1 MVDTPGGGQAITPVA
16 PGVGAGNQGT
26 GGGADPT
33 RTVTPAAPS
42 PGSGTP
48 SPDAGSQNA
57 QHAES
62 IKIGDNVFTAADIE
76 AVIKAKTGL
85 DTTNK
90 DLKTKIEELEAK
102 DLSDKDK
109 AVKEAEKL
117 KVENAALK
125 QKVLNA
131 AIQRKLDEKGVGFTA
146 EAWNHGI
153 TDENMIDDAVQ
164 KLIKEN
170 PGIVKAGGPAAPG
183 TVQLPVGSAPPPT
196 ETPGAGNAEKELLQ
210 KYSKAKTPAEI
221 AALDKEY
228 YDLRGQ
234 KPPGG
239 DQPI

>member
-1 MVDTPGGGQAITPVA
+1 MPDQPGGGQAQNPVA

-26 GGGADPT
+26 GGAGDPT
-33 RTVTPAAPS
+33 RITAPAAPS

-62 IKIGDNVFTAADIE
+62 IKIGDNVFTAAQIE
-76 AVIKAKTGL
+76 AAIRAKTGL
-85 DTTNK
+85 EATNK
-90 DLKTKIEELEAK
+90 DLKTKLDAAEAK
-102 DLSDKDK
+102 DLSDKEK
-109 AVKEAEKL
+109 AEKENVTL
-117 KVENAALK
+117 KEENAKLK
-125 QKVLNA
+125 AANLNA
-131 AIQRKLDEKGVGFTA
+131 KIQRKLDEKGVKFTA

-153 TDENMIDDAVQ
+153 TDENQIDDAVQ

-183 TVQLPVGSAPPPT
+183 IVTPPVGSAPPV
-196 ETPGAGNAEKELLQ
+196 ETPGAGNAEAELMQ
-210 KYSKAKTPAEI
+210 KYAKAKTPVEI